1 MKKYLFVCRYNIF
14 RSPYSARW
22 FSKYCS
28 DHGIDAEIKS
38 AGIAVEPG
46 FDSETPLTKSL
57 VYWAD
62 RILVMEDYM
71 KENIFEVFDLGKN
84 RSIDVVSLGIPDKF
98 RPFVSD
104 AAGIERMPA
113 KEALEYLAK
122 GADSPDFLFGERLM
136 NKILEANLDLI
147 LKY

>member
-14 RSPYSARW
+14 RSPYSASW
-22 FSKYCS
+22 FSKYCK
-28 DHGIDAEIKS
+28 DHNIDAEVNS

-57 VYWAD
+57 VHWAD

-71 KENIFEVFDLGKN
+71 KENIFEIFDLGKK
-84 RSIDVVSLGIPDKF
+84 RSIDVASLGIPDKF

-104 AAGIERMPA
+104 AAEIERMSA

-122 GADSPDFLFGERLM
+122 DADNPDFLFGKGLM

-147 LKY
+147 LR